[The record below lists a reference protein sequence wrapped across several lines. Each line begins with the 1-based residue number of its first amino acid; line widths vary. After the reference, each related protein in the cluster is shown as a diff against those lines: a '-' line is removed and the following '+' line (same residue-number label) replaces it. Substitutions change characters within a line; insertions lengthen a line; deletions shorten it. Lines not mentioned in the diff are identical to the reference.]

1 MSVPTQVST
10 RPGAAAAAV
19 ASAQSAPLDPADEQ
33 RLVRDQLLGGVIDET
48 PRTLILGLLAAL
60 SLAVAS
66 TWDLPDNE
74 SGQQHQRRVWA
85 WLALIVLVLAH
96 GWLTSRARSRQRPGE
111 SLPSALARHY
121 TWGAQACAV
130 LWGAAGWVLIPAPSA
145 WAAVVV
151 LVGMS
156 MVLLGAAAAMAGCR
170 PLVTIHV
177 GLIALVFCSGLLRTL
192 EPAYLVCGLG
202 FVLLA
207 ATAIASAHRQE
218 AALSSAITGRLRI
231 AALLERLQREQ
242 THSEAARQEAVA
254 AREEVERAHAAK
266 TVFMAAASH
275 DLRQPMHA
283 LTQYLAAITR
293 LNADPRLA
301 ASIDGANQAVEA
313 MGKLLQAV
321 LEISKLQSGA
331 VTPQPD
337 VFALDDWSAR
347 RLGDFEPLAAAKGL
361 ALDVHVQRQLLV
373 CTDRAL
379 LDRVLANLLHNA
391 ISYTDEGRVVVRI
404 SRRGQQVRIR
414 VADTGGGIAPA
425 ERQRVFEPFYQLAN
439 PGRNRQLGLG
449 LGLAIVREHVK
460 LLGLQLRLTT
470 RVGRGSV
477 FTVTLPIS
485 PDRRRFARASMAG
498 ESVAMWNHVAD
509 ALIVLI
515 DDDDMSL
522 RATEATL
529 IGFGCRV
536 VTGHDAD
543 EAIAGLR
550 GRAHGPQF
558 IVSDYRL
565 ADATGLEAVD
575 RLLSHCASAFGPA
588 LKPAVLIVSGET
600 RPEELAKVHA
610 AGAQMLHKPVRPAVL
625 FERLNA
631 LLQQRVPAHRR
642 SSHEHLSRQTEDTT
656 DARRL

>member
-1 MSVPTQVST
+1 M
-10 RPGAAAAAV
+10 
-19 ASAQSAPLDPADEQ
+19 
-33 RLVRDQLLGGVIDET
+33 
-48 PRTLILGLLAAL
+48 
-60 SLAVAS
+60 
-66 TWDLPDNE
+66 
-74 SGQQHQRRVWA
+74 
-85 WLALIVLVLAH
+85 LVLAH
-96 GWLTSRARSRQRPGE
+96 GLLTSRARRRQGPTAA
-111 SLPSALARHY
+111 LPPAVARQY
-121 TWGAQACAV
+121 TWGAHLCAV
-130 LWGAAGWVLIPAPSA
+130 VWGAAGWVLIPAPAA
-145 WAAVVV
+145 WAAVVI

-170 PLVTIHV
+170 PLVTVHV
-177 GLIALVFCSGLLRTL
+177 GLIALVFCAGLLRTL

-202 FVLLA
+202 FLLLA
-207 ATAIASAHRQE
+207 ATAISSAHRQE

-242 THSEAARQEAVA
+242 AQSEAARQEAVA

-283 LTQYLAAITR
+283 LTQYLAAIAR
-293 LNADPRLA
+293 LNDDPRLA
-301 ASIDGANQAVEA
+301 ASIDGANQAADA

-361 ALDVHVQRQLLV
+361 ALDAKVQRQLLV

-391 ISYTDEGRVVVRI
+391 ISYTDQGRVVVRI
-404 SRRGQQVRIR
+404 SRRGQQARIR

-439 PGRNRQLGLG
+439 PGRNRLLGLG

-485 PDRRRFARASMAG
+485 PDRRRFARAPVAG
-498 ESVAMWNHVAD
+498 EAVPMWNHVAD

-529 IGFGCRV
+529 ISFGCRV
-536 VTGHDAD
+536 IAGHDAD
-543 EAIAGLR
+543 EAVAGLR
-550 GRAHGPQF
+550 GRSQGPQC

-575 RLLSHCASAFGPA
+575 RLQRHCASAFGPA

-600 RPEELAKVHA
+600 RPDELAKVHA

-631 LLQQRVPAHRR
+631 MLHQRAGAPGR
-642 SSHEHLSRQTEDTT
+642 SSPEHTARHAEDVT
-656 DARRL
+656 DARRG